1 MLAADKGALCL
12 TMSAL
17 DTLPEGDFAQMMPG
31 LLAMFSKEG
40 EL

>member
-17 DTLPEGDFAQMMPG
+17 DALNNAEFVGMMP
-31 LLAMFSKEG
+31 
-40 EL
+40 